1 MKLEQKTKQFIE
13 KFHMFE
19 KGAGIIVGLS
29 GGADSVALLEVLCE
43 LRAENG
49 LRLAAVHV
57 HHGIRKE
64 AQQDVD
70 FCKVLCEKKQV
81 SFWCEYVDVPELAKK
96 QGMSLEEAGRLARYE
111 IFEKYR
117 QQLNYDK
124 IAVAHHTNDQAET
137 MLFQLFRG
145 TGLRGLAGMAASRDH
160 IIRPLLGVSR
170 QEIEQYLA
178 EKNLDHVTD
187 ATNFSEIYTR
197 NKIRHRIIPLAEEI
211 SPSAVEH
218 MSNTAGQLREILD
231 FMEEQADAFLEAQ
244 GNDFVLPLSELRSK
258 HIALQKMIIM
268 EALSRAAGSR
278 KDITGRHIE
287 SILALLDKQGE
298 KTLHLPKQVI
308 IVKSYDSLCF
318 RKGVAER
325 ESGDEKRYEIEPDRT
340 YVLPDGTFL
349 ETRLIL
355 HNNLENISKNDCIK
369 WFDYD
374 KIIGTLFLRK
384 REKGDYLTV
393 RDDGARKSLQ
403 DYLVNE
409 KVPREER
416 DKVWVLAEDSHIMWV
431 LGKRISAHYKVT
443 AQTKRILQVRIGGK
457 IHG

>member
-13 KFHMFE
+13 KFHIFE

-43 LRAENG
+43 LRAEYG

-57 HHGIRKE
+57 HHGIREE

-70 FCKVLCEKKQV
+70 FCKVLCEKKRV
-81 SFWCEYVDVPELAKK
+81 LFRCEYVDVPGIADA
-96 QGMSLEEAGRLARYE
+96 QGMSLEEAGRQVRYQ

-117 QQLNYDK
+117 QQMQYDK

-137 MLFQLFRG
+137 ILFQLFRG

-231 FMEEQADAFLEAQ
+231 FMQEQADAFLEAH
-244 GNDFVLPLSELRSK
+244 GADYVLPLSELRSQ

-268 EALSRAAGSR
+268 EAVSRVVGSR

-287 SILALLDKQGE
+287 SILSLLDKQGE
-298 KTLHLPKQVI
+298 KTLHLPKQVT
-308 IVKSYDSLCF
+308 IVKSYESLCF
-318 RKGVAER
+318 RKGVEER
-325 ESGDEKRYEIEPDRT
+325 EVGDEERYEIKPDRI
-340 YVLPDGTFL
+340 YVLSDGTFL

-355 HNNLENISKNDCIK
+355 YNNLENISKNDCIK

-384 REKGDYLTV
+384 REKGDYLTI

-416 DKVWVLAEDSHIMWV
+416 DKIWVLAEDSHIMWV

-443 AQTKRILQVRIGGK
+443 TQTKRILQIRLGGN